1 MHLASR
7 LGVKNDKSFQT
18 AYWKAFNDFFGP
30 TNAPVIKAML
40 IARHVKVD
48 TGNADLDRVC
58 FGLRETMSW
67 LAEAIELAE
76 LAKRSKV
83 LAVVGT
89 QATASPEVEL
99 VRKIVADGFVLD
111 VGRAHDF
118 VR

>member
-7 LGVKNDKSFQT
+7 LGVKNDKSFQA

-48 TGNADLDRVC
+48 TGNAEVDRVC

-67 LAEAIELAE
+67 LAEAIERKALESVGQAVPRPSGTPPP
-76 LAKRSKV
+76 ARSPGKK
-83 LAVVGT
+83 GK
-89 QATASPEVEL
+89 P
-99 VRKIVADGFVLD
+99 
-111 VGRAHDF
+111 GR
-118 VR
+118 

>member
-67 LAEAIELAE
+67 LAEAIERKALE
-76 LAKRSKV
+76 SVGQSVPRSSGGPPP
-83 LAVVGT
+83 AR
-89 QATASPEVEL
+89 SPG
-99 VRKIVADGFVLD
+99 KKGKS
-111 VGRAHDF
+111 GR
-118 VR
+118 

>member
-7 LGVKNDKSFQT
+7 LGAKNDKPFQT

-67 LAEAIELAE
+67 LAEAIERKALESVGQSAP
-76 LAKRSKV
+76 RSSG
-83 LAVVGT
+83 APPP
-89 QATASPEVEL
+89 ARSPG
-99 VRKIVADGFVLD
+99 KKGKS
-111 VGRAHDF
+111 GR
-118 VR
+118 

>member
-1 MHLASR
+1 
-7 LGVKNDKSFQT
+7 VKNDKSFQT

-67 LAEAIELAE
+67 LAEAIERKALE
-76 LAKRSKV
+76 SVGQSVPRSSGGPPP
-83 LAVVGT
+83 AR
-89 QATASPEVEL
+89 SPG
-99 VRKIVADGFVLD
+99 KKGKS
-111 VGRAHDF
+111 GR
-118 VR
+118 

>member
-1 MHLASR
+1 M
-7 LGVKNDKSFQT
+7 KNDKSFQT

-67 LAEAIELAE
+67 LAEAIERKALE
-76 LAKRSKV
+76 SVGQSVPRSSGGPPP
-83 LAVVGT
+83 AR
-89 QATASPEVEL
+89 SPG
-99 VRKIVADGFVLD
+99 KKGKS
-111 VGRAHDF
+111 GR
-118 VR
+118 